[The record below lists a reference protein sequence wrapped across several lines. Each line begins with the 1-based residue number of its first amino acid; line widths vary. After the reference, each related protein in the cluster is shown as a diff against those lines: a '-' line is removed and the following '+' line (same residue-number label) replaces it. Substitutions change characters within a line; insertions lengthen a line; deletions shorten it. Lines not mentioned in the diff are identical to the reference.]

1 MRKTFSAARRGAWIV
16 LLAATAVLAGWA
28 GPAAAAER
36 DLPGLAP
43 VLDEL
48 RQGGLVIYLRHAATE
63 HAEASGALED
73 MARCSTQRNLSAA
86 GRAAALRSGRAIK
99 ALGIPIGT
107 VLASPFC
114 RTGGTAQLTFGR
126 YVPEPDLR
134 FAMGSDAAE
143 TRHLAGVLRRMLATV
158 PAGRANTVLVSH
170 SANLFEATGIFPK
183 PEGVA
188 IVFRPLADGRFEP
201 LARILPGDWEQAAG
215 RGAGAAR

>member
-1 MRKTFSAARRGAWIV
+1 MRKKFSAARRGAWLV
-16 LLAATAVLAGWA
+16 LFAATAALVGWA
-28 GPAAAAER
+28 GPAAAGP

-48 RQGGLVIYLRHAATE
+48 RKGGLVIYLRHAATE
-63 HAEASGALED
+63 HAEASGAPED
-73 MARCSTQRNLSAA
+73 MARCATQRNLSPA
-86 GRAAALRSGRAIK
+86 GRAEALRTGRAIK

-114 RTGGTAQLTFGR
+114 RTGGTAQLAFGH
-126 YVPEPDLR
+126 YAPEPDLR
-134 FAMGSDAAE
+134 FTMGSDAAE
-143 TRHLAGVLRRMLATV
+143 TRHLAGALRRMLATP
-158 PAGRANTVLVSH
+158 PAGGANTVLVSH

-188 IVFRPLADGRFEP
+188 IVFRPLPDGRFEP
-201 LARILPGDWEQAAG
+201 LARILPDDWERAAG